1 MVSDLQMLQVDG
13 PKLYQE
19 IRRLKPDA
27 APFFI
32 FITGEDEAMAG
43 SVGDLRRGST
53 PVLTFCTAR
62 LYRRRTVPEV
72 AHTI

>member
-1 MVSDLQMLQVDG
+1 MVSDLQMPQVDG

-43 SVGDLRRGST
+43 SVGDLRRVST

-72 AHTI
+72 EHTI